1 MSQHFNID
9 LRTAV
14 CEVQIDHLELGVAK
28 LDDYQQALVVF
39 RLGDAVLGQAWL
51 PVENGCITPAALRA
65 AASTTSWTFWLH
77 TVAPEPAPAR
87 PLPSA
92 TVVVCTRDRPDDLAR
107 CLPGLQAL
115 AAQGHEVIIVDNCPS
130 DDRTARLVAGYPMI
144 RYLYEPRPGLDIAR
158 NCGILAAK
166 GEVVAFTDDDVVIDS
181 AWLAALVRNFADPM
195 VAVVNGIALPLEL
208 ETPAQRWFESTNGFA
223 RGFVRQEHDATTLN
237 PLAAGELG
245 VGANMAIRRSAIDTI
260 GLFDE
265 ALDCGTLTRSGGDQ
279 EYVYRALARGYRV
292 VYEPEALVWH
302 RHRRDWNGLRNT
314 LYSYGV
320 GVFAWW
326 TRCLLVEGEWTVLK
340 LAIRWF
346 WWHYV
351 KNLVHA
357 VLRRPGHMPLDLALA
372 EFRGALAGPRAYF
385 QAHRVLQAQLA
396 AAPVE
401 QAPALA
407 IDQLPAAVADQSLEV
422 S

>member
-1 MSQHFNID
+1 MTQHFD
-9 LRTAV
+9 LGLRTAV
-14 CEVQIDHLELGVAK
+14 CQVQLDHVASGVTN
-28 LDDYQQALVVF
+28 LDEYQQALVVF
-39 RLGDAVLGQAWL
+39 RLRDAVLGQAWL
-51 PVENGCITPAALRA
+51 PVENGCVTPASLRA
-65 AASTTSWTFWLH
+65 AAATTSWTFWLH
-77 TVAPEPAPAR
+77 SVAPEPAPTR

-92 TVVVCTRDRPDDLAR
+92 SVVVCTRDRPDDLAC

-144 RYLYEPRPGLDIAR
+144 RYLYEPRPGLDVAR
-158 NCGILAAK
+158 NCGLLAAK
-166 GEVVAFTDDDVVIDS
+166 GEVVAFTDDDVEIDPG
-181 AWLAALVRNFADPM
+181 WLAALVRNFVDPM

-208 ETPAQRWFESTNGFA
+208 ETPAQRWFEKTNGFA
-223 RGFVRQEHDATTLN
+223 RGFVRQEHDASTLN

-245 VGANMAIRRSAIDTI
+245 VGANMAVRRSAINAI

-265 ALDCGTLTRSGGDQ
+265 ALDCGTITRSGGDQ

-292 VYEPEALVWH
+292 VYEPAALVWH
-302 RHRRDWNGLRNT
+302 RHRRDWSGLRNT

-326 TRCLLVEGEWTVLK
+326 TRCLLVEGELTVLK
-340 LAIRWF
+340 LAARWF

-351 KNLVHA
+351 KNLIRA
-357 VLRRPGHMPLDLALA
+357 LLRRPGHMPLDLALA
-372 EFRGALAGPRAYF
+372 EFRGALAGPNAYL
-385 QAHRVLQAQLA
+385 QARRVLRAQLA
-396 AAPVE
+396 AAPIN
-401 QAPALA
+401 QAHRLTL
-407 IDQLPAAVADQSLEV
+407 DTLPATVTDQSLEV

>member
-1 MSQHFNID
+1 MSQHFNLA

-14 CEVQIDHLELGVAK
+14 CEVQLDHLASGVAN

-51 PVENGCITPAALRA
+51 PVENGSITSAALRA

-77 TVAPEPAPAR
+77 TVAPEPTPSR
-87 PLPSA
+87 RLPSA
-92 TVVVCTRDRPDDLAR
+92 SVVVCTRDRPDDLAH

-115 AAQGHEVIIVDNCPS
+115 AAHGYEVIIVDNCPS
-130 DDRTARLVAGYPMI
+130 DDRTARLVAGYPLI
-144 RYLYEPRPGLDIAR
+144 RYLYEPRPGLDVAR
-158 NCGILAAK
+158 NSGILAAN

-181 AWLAALVRNFADPM
+181 AWLAALVRNFVDPM

-208 ETPAQRWFESTNGFA
+208 ETPAQRWFEQTNCFA
-223 RGFVRQEHDATTLN
+223 RGFVRQEHDVSTLN

-245 VGANMAIRRSAIDTI
+245 VGANMAIRRSAIDRI

-292 VYEPEALVWH
+292 VYEPAALVWH

-320 GVFAWW
+320 GVYAWW
-326 TRCLLVEGEWTVLK
+326 TRCLLVEGELTVLM

-346 WWHYV
+346 WHHYV
-351 KNLVHA
+351 KNLIRA
-357 VLRRPGHMPLDLALA
+357 ALRRPGHMPLDLALA
-372 EFRGALAGPRAYF
+372 EFRGALAGPRSYLRAR
-385 QAHRVLQAQLA
+385 RVLRAQLA
-396 AAPVE
+396 ASPVE
-401 QAPALA
+401 QAWALTV
-407 IDQLPAAVADQSLEV
+407 DQLPVTVTDQSLEV